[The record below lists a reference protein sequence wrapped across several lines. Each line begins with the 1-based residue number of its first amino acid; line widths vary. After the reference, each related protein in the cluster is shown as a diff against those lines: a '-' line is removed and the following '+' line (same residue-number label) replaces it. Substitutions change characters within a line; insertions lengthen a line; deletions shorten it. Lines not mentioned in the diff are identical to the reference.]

1 MRIGEIARRAGVRP
15 SAIRFYEKAGILPP
29 AFRQNG
35 QRSFSA
41 DAVLHLGIIAVAR
54 EAGFSVAEIRTLF
67 RGFDAG
73 ASASKRWKR
82 LARKRLKDLDLLVVK
97 IRHMQSLLRKAIR
110 CQCLDLKDCGRIILR
125 RTDPNSHISAR

>member
-1 MRIGEIARRAGVRP
+1 MRIGEIAQRASVRP
-15 SAIRFYEKAGILPP
+15 SAIHFYERAGILPP
-29 AFRQNG
+29 AFRQNS

-41 DAVLHLGIIAVAR
+41 DAVLYLGIITVAR

-73 ASASKRWKR
+73 ASVSKRWKR

-97 IRHMQSLLRKAIR
+97 IRHMQSLLRKAMH

-125 RTDPNSHISAR
+125 APRG

>member
-29 AFRQNG
+29 AFRENG

-41 DAVLHLGIIAVAR
+41 DTVLYLGIIAVAR
-54 EAGFSVAEIRTLF
+54 EAGLSVAEIRTLF
-67 RGFDAG
+67 HGFDAE
-73 ASASKRWKR
+73 ASASKRWQR

-97 IRHMQSLLRKAIR
+97 IRHMQSLLRKAMR

-125 RTDPNSHISAR
+125 GTPGV